1 MKYVLRTRP
10 VPAMLQASNV
20 VGHGMVPNG
29 ESKVVT
35 STSPVRKTLD
45 VSSPSV
51 GVERIKIRIRTYPEG
66 QPSPR
71 FPVGMF
77 GEA

>member
-20 VGHGMVPNG
+20 VGHGVAPDGRNN
-29 ESKVVT
+29 VT
-35 STSPVRKTLD
+35 A
-45 VSSPSV
+45 SPSV
-51 GVERIKIRIRTYPEG
+51 RKSLDVASSSSGVERIKIRIRTYPEG
-66 QPSPR
+66 QASPR

-77 GEA
+77 GEAG